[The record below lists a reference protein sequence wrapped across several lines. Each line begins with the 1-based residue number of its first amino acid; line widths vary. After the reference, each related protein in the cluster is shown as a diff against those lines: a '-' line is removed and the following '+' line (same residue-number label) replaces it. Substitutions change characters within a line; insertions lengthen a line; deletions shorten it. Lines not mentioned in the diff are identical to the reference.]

1 MHFAALALPVV
12 THASFQVDMT
22 LKFRTNI
29 HKRRQLISGAHD
41 MVQIGRKGNTSKATT
56 ASRPAGLI
64 WQSITQYPQRSGIST
79 AAQNRGHRWLDW
91 LRIWLSKTSHS
102 VAFYRCPN
110 TLSPI
115 WSIDAHVVA
124 GAEIK
129 KSGHRCMSVHRCFKR

>member
-29 HKRRQLISGAHD
+29 HKRRQLISSAHD
-41 MVQIGRKGNTSKATT
+41 MVQIGRMGNTSKATT

-64 WQSITQYPQRSGIST
+64 WQSITQYPQRSGISA

-91 LRIWLSKTSHS
+91 LRIWLSNKLLLLSRTGIKIEIFREKHLLKITKVKKMVVTSQ
-102 VAFYRCPN
+102 
-110 TLSPI
+110 
-115 WSIDAHVVA
+115 DA
-124 GAEIK
+124 IT
-129 KSGHRCMSVHRCFKR
+129 